1 MEGVPMKLFL
11 TARLSLRVILPLFF
25 CSLALS
31 SASAREWR
39 IIFTYSDGRRVYRRV
54 EAELYQIS
62 SDGQTAYLRNEV
74 GEEAIPITKMS
85 PEDKEYV
92 QEQLATI
99 QAAAEAAAA
108 AAVPATPPPA
118 VAHDPQGRDVG
129 GESAPRSTDG
139 PNRRLALLIG
149 VGDYTD
155 LTDLELTVPD
165 ITSLREKLI
174 GAGFATEDVVCMT
187 TQETDSD
194 LRPTVQMLQRQLNPD
209 ANNSFM
215 GRIQSS
221 DFVLIAMSGHGV
233 EVEEVPYFCPCDAD
247 PTDPNT
253 MISVQALLDTLRD
266 SPAKYKLVLIDA
278 CRNRLSQSAGRDVG
292 DSDLDF
298 GNFSRSAE
306 TASEDSGVMI
316 MQSCATGQISWE
328 NRSLGHG
335 VFMYHLMEGLTG
347 EADEVGNQD
356 GVIQLLEL
364 YSYASDET
372 ADYTREMPG
381 AELQTPVLQGEFT
394 DFDFTASVGN
404 VSLLKFTVRIDQPN
418 GPPGAR
424 MPIAIIRRNPFRP
437 QEAAEILVEGSTDA
451 QGEIELRIPMERV
464 GPTDQLYAQMAYM
477 QGMIIEQQLVHP
489 EDLSHQILIASQ
501 SAAVSPS
508 NLGGAPGVG
517 QQPGQGVPP
526 VGTPPGIVIVPPGT
540 VVPEAATPEVVVSPP
555 QVPQTPSWTE
565 GGSGRNKT
573 YRDNLT
579 GRTWSS
585 PLGSPTSRQIGPTAQ
600 KAGFRIPS
608 VRELQLAVSHGLASK
623 LPNSVTWVHTSTS
636 GEQQYNIRTG
646 EINNGNHWQTN
657 SFDQVIGVR

>member
-1 MEGVPMKLFL
+1 MKLFQIS
-11 TARLSLRVILPLFF
+11 RLGLRIILPLFF

-31 SASAREWR
+31 SVSAREWR

-54 EAELYQIS
+54 EAELFQIS
-62 SDGQTAYLRNEV
+62 SDGQTAYLRNDV
-74 GEEAIPITKMS
+74 GDEAIPLSRMS

-92 QEQLATI
+92 QEEFAEI

-108 AAVPATPPPA
+108 AAPPPQPVTPTPA
-118 VAHDPQGRDVG
+118 VDDPQGRDLG
-129 GESAPRSTDG
+129 GDAAPRSANG

-165 ITSLREKLI
+165 IDALREKLI
-174 GAGFATEDVVCMT
+174 GAGFASQDVVCMT

-194 LRPTVQMLQRQLNPD
+194 LRPTVQMLKRQLDPD
-209 ANNSFM
+209 ANDSFM
-215 GRIQSS
+215 GRIQAS

-233 EVEEVPYFCPCDAD
+233 EVEEEAYFCPCDAD
-247 PTDPNT
+247 PTNPDT
-253 MISVQALLDTLRD
+253 MIPVQTLLQTLQD

-292 DSDLDF
+292 DAGLDF
-298 GNFSRSAE
+298 GNFARSAGS
-306 TASEDSGVMI
+306 ASEDSGVMI

-335 VFMYHLMEGLTG
+335 VFMYHLMEGLAG
-347 EADEVGNQD
+347 EADEVGNKD

-364 YSYASDET
+364 YSYASEET

-424 MPIAIIRRNPFRP
+424 IPIAIIRRNPFRP
-437 QEAAEILVEGSTDA
+437 QETPDILVEGSTDA
-451 QGEIELRIPMERV
+451 QGEIEMRIPMERV
-464 GPTDQLYAQMAYM
+464 GSTDQLYAQMAYM
-477 QGMIIEQQLVHP
+477 QGIIEQQLTHP
-489 EDLSHQILIASQ
+489 EDLPHQILIASQ

-508 NLGGAPGVG
+508 TGGTPGVEV
-517 QQPGQGVPP
+517 QPGQGVPS

-540 VVPEAATPEVVVSPP
+540 VLPESARPPIVPRTP

-585 PLGSPTSRQIGPTAQ
+585 PLGSPTSRKIGPTAQ
-600 KAGFRIPS
+600 DAGYRIPS
-608 VRELQLAVSHGLASK
+608 VGELQLAVSHGLASK
-623 LPNSVTWVHTSTS
+623 LPNSVSWVHTSTS

-646 EINNGNHWQTN
+646 EINNGSHWQTN
-657 SFDQVIGVR
+657 AFDQVIGVR